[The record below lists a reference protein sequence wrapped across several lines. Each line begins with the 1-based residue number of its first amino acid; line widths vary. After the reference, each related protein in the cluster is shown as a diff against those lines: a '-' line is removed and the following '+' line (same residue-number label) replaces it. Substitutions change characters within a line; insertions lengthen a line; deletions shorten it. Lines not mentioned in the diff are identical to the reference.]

1 MWEQS
6 RDVDRQARRP
16 LVGNAVWLAGR
27 LWRGAVLWLTP
38 CKLFMNIVLL
48 PSSVSL
54 LGAVNYGAVQS

>member
-6 RDVDRQARRP
+6 RDVDRQARR

-38 CKLFMNIVLL
+38 CKLLMNL
-48 PSSVSL
+48 
-54 LGAVNYGAVQS
+54 